1 MSKLEKIIKQN
12 PENHEAFVYLYKK
25 LDAKPGEK
33 QFYAGYH
40 KGHPN
45 DGYHHSSTDDDL
57 DLDISKH
64 DFTFEVLHWGTMDE
78 MLTKEHSI
86 LKEANAASNS
96 EWYNKSNGA
105 PSVVKDIDLLQLS
118 KWADE
123 FKDFGQVMGISPEI
137 KTFQKKT
144 MKAELKKMFMKF
156 QAREKELIQ
165 PNTVS
170 ISSWID
176 KYQGDLK
183 ELFKVENM
191 RLIVVVLEG
200 VEIDGKEA
208 DLIVGGNHTIAGTIS
223 SKHGKEINLLIIPK
237 DKHCLDYNA
246 AKQFSSLLNKAK
258 KQPGVNNDAADI
270 LKTITV
276 MCVDYGYNS
285 QSEQVDD
292 LLDFHEC
299 DPASKKK
306 LKTRLTKELKKKQ
319 LTGRNWKLYDTDD
332 GKSDIE
338 NKKQNILDVNP
349 KSRLFVAS
357 SGYCNVGMDL
367 VKMRNEIRNGLT
379 YSNVTFVIYHPSP
392 EWQQKWFAEKLVGNE
407 DFVEST
413 CRMLKIDFPRI
424 KEMTY
429 DFIYME
435 TTKSDLV

>member
-1 MSKLEKIIKQN
+1 
-12 PENHEAFVYLYKK
+12 
-25 LDAKPGEK
+25 
-33 QFYAGYH
+33 
-40 KGHPN
+40 
-45 DGYHHSSTDDDL
+45 
-57 DLDISKH
+57 
-64 DFTFEVLHWGTMDE
+64 
-78 MLTKEHSI
+78 
-86 LKEANAASNS
+86 
-96 EWYNKSNGA
+96 
-105 PSVVKDIDLLQLS
+105 
-118 KWADE
+118 
-123 FKDFGQVMGISPEI
+123 
-137 KTFQKKT
+137 
-144 MKAELKKMFMKF
+144 MKAELRKLFRKL

-165 PNTVS
+165 SNTLK
-170 ISSWID
+170 ITSWID
-176 KYQGDLK
+176 QYQGDLK

-258 KQPGVNNDAADI
+258 KQPGVDNDEADI

>member
-1 MSKLEKIIKQN
+1 MITEKIHKPN
-12 PENHEAFVYLYKK
+12 PENHEAFVYQYKK

-78 MLTKEHSI
+78 MLTKEHTI
-86 LKEANAASNS
+86 LKAANAASNS

-123 FKDFGQVMGISPEI
+123 IDSTGQLMGISPEI

-144 MKAELKKMFMKF
+144 MKAELRDMFKKY
-156 QAREKELIQ
+156 QARDKELIQ
-165 PNTVS
+165 SNTLK

-183 ELFKVENM
+183 ELFKVEDM
-191 RLIVVVLEG
+191 RLTVVVLEG
-200 VEIDGKEA
+200 VEIAGKKV

-258 KQPGVNNDAADI
+258 KQPGVNNDEADI
-270 LKTITV
+270 LKACTV
-276 MCVDYGYNS
+276 LCIDYKLNS
-285 QSEQVDD
+285 QSERVDD

-299 DPASKKK
+299 DPALKKK

-319 LTGRNWKLYDTDD
+319 LTGRNWKLYDTDE

-338 NKKQNILDVNP
+338 NKKQNILAVNSE
-349 KSRLFVAS
+349 SRLFVAS

-379 YSNVTFVIYHPSP
+379 YNNVTFVIYHPNP